1 VAELLWTR
9 IPPIPKKL
17 LIDKLFRHIFE
28 RMADREQIPDLLS
41 TAEVEEMFA
50 GVNEI
55 ESILHS
61 KNKRMKSR
69 AVIEQELLKP
79 TDKMQNSRI
88 LRSQLSTAKVE
99 EMIASINVS
108 TLHSKKKSIKSRA
121 IIEQEL
127 LKPTDSE
134 LEAQNVQLHRKNRQ
148 LEDENAEL
156 LLKNR
161 SFETKMSS
169 LIRDAPYR
177 VLANQL
183 RDHVNKLQASLQQQ
197 DMYRLPILGSLG
209 RKIKLL
215 SSELL
220 WYKKLARDIRMERD
234 NLGDAVDDLTH
245 DCSQLLLALGRR
257 REVSGR
263 ISHAVRMQIGAS
275 IRAAHAAM
283 RQDDANSAEGTDAD
297 KDEDAASAADEEA

>member
-1 VAELLWTR
+1 MAE
-9 IPPIPKKL
+9 
-17 LIDKLFRHIFE
+17 F
-28 RMADREQIPDLLS
+28 
-41 TAEVEEMFA
+41 
-50 GVNEI
+50 GV
-55 ESILHS
+55 
-61 KNKRMKSR
+61 
-69 AVIEQELLKP
+69 EQELLKP

-161 SFETKMSS
+161 SFITKMSS
-169 LIRDAPYR
+169 F
-177 VLANQL
+177 
-183 RDHVNKLQASLQQQ
+183 KTSFKTK
-197 DMYRLPILGSLG
+197 M
-209 RKIKLL
+209 
-215 SSELL
+215 
-220 WYKKLARDIRMERD
+220 
-234 NLGDAVDDLTH
+234 DAVDDLTH

>member
-28 RMADREQIPDLLS
+28 LMADRVQIPDLLS

-61 KNKRMKSR
+61 KNKRMKIR

-161 SFETKMSS
+161 SFKTKMSS
-169 LIRDAPYR
+169 F
-177 VLANQL
+177 
-183 RDHVNKLQASLQQQ
+183 KTSFKTK
-197 DMYRLPILGSLG
+197 M
-209 RKIKLL
+209 
-215 SSELL
+215 
-220 WYKKLARDIRMERD
+220 
-234 NLGDAVDDLTH
+234 DAVDDLTH